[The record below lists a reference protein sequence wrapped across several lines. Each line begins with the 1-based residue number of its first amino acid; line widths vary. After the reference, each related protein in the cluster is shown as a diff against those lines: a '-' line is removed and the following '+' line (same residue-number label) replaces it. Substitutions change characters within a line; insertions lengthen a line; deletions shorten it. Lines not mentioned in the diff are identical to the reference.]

1 MNSEKLLDALSLLP
15 DDLLEATDA
24 LRSRKVRRWR
34 SWAALAA
41 CACLAAG
48 LLFLAPISKTNDSN
62 GGMDPME
69 QGSGF
74 LSDESSV
81 QENSSTCCVTAT
93 VKAVYED
100 RLVVTISSETAPREV
115 TVLLEKVNTV
125 PSLSPGQT
133 VRIYLTDP
141 KQAETDTL
149 MPCKIETE
157 EELP

>member
-24 LRSRKVRRWR
+24 LRRKKTHHWK

-48 LLFLAPISKTNDSN
+48 LLFLAPISRTNDSN

-74 LSDESSV
+74 LSDESAI
-81 QENSSTCCVTAT
+81 QENSNTCCVTAT

-100 RLVVTISSETAPREV
+100 RLVVTILSETNPREV
-115 TVLLEKVNTV
+115 TVLLENVNTV
-125 PSLSPGQT
+125 PALSPSQT
-133 VRIYLTDP
+133 LRIYLTDP
-141 KQAETDTL
+141 KQQETDTL
-149 MPCKIETE
+149 TPCKIEIQ